1 MNDIEVTDK
10 LQASTEKN
18 INGNGYKLTFKDDQD
33 GWSSNYVLQ
42 FYKTKG
48 SIKNLSIAGGD
59 AAILVNGSDVTLK
72 GTVDVSGNEFGGIEV
87 SQGEGVTKEPK
98 LTVNGTLT
106 FAADEDL
113 PAIWIDGKTSNGDW
127 VAGKGIE
134 GLFTK
139 KIEDEYKKQFWF
151 VTTDLEDPDIDG
163 SDTTFTKDSD
173 DNYVLTVKASD
184 NVQLKELEID
194 HSYGN
199 DSSTPEE
206 NQIPEFSVYADKN
219 DPYGGKQSKFNTAGV
234 VVTYDDGTWKIN
246 FGDSNQFADKLG
258 EDRPFEDIEFYL
270 VVRDI
275 AGNASGSMYDGSYYT
290 VNYNSAE

>member
-1 MNDIEVTDK
+1 M
-10 LQASTEKN
+10 
-18 INGNGYKLTFKDDQD
+18 
-33 GWSSNYVLQ
+33 
-42 FYKTKG
+42 
-48 SIKNLSIAGGD
+48 
-59 AAILVNGSDVTLK
+59 K